1 MILVDS
7 GVWIDFFNGIENR
20 QTVFL
25 EQVLGRQLVATGDL
39 ILMEVLQGF
48 RRDEDFRLALDLL
61 RSLETF
67 TLLNPG
73 LAVQAA
79 SHYRALRR
87 CGITVRRTVDTI
99 IATFCIAHDMPLLF
113 SDRDFLP
120 FVQHLGLRSALPQ
133 SPS

>member
-48 RRDEDFRLALDLL
+48 RRDEDFRLVLDLL

-67 TLLNPG
+67 TLLNPD

-87 CGITVRRTVDTI
+87 RGITMRRTVDTI

>member
-79 SHYRALRR
+79 LHYRALRR
-87 CGITVRRTVDTI
+87 RGITVRRTVDTI

-120 FVQHLGLRSALPQ
+120 FVQYLGLRSALPQ